1 MTKST
6 KNALY
11 ITIMSVL
18 AVTAVFLVTR
28 YQKSTLKQELSDFA
42 VSDTAAIDK
51 IFLSDKDGYKLL
63 LERKS
68 GHTWMVNKSFEAR
81 PDAIKTL
88 LETITQIRVKAPVGR
103 SSFNTVIKQLAVKST
118 KVEIY
123 MKGEVVKTYY
133 VGGTTEDFMGNY
145 MMIENSSAPFIMY
158 IPGFEGYLY
167 PRYYAIPELWRSTA
181 LYRYKAQDISSVSYK
196 NMTDRKI
203 SWELTQVNAQITLKN
218 FEGKVVPQFDTLKAR
233 EFLTRFYNV
242 NCEAYVKDIEPE
254 RKDSILN
261 SAPRSIFTIVA
272 SNGEV
277 KEMKCYTKKLMAE
290 VFDMNGKLM
299 DVDVDRFYG
308 MLNNNK
314 NDLYLIQN
322 YVFDNLMVPIDF
334 FAPSTSRFVK
344 K

>member
-42 VSDTAAIDK
+42 VNDTAAIDK

-68 GHTWMVNKSFEAR
+68 GYVWMVNKSYEAR

-123 MKGEVVKTYY
+123 IKGEPVKTYY
-133 VGGTTEDFMGNY
+133 VGGTTDDFMGNY

-181 LYRYKAQDISSVSYK
+181 LYRYKAQDIKSISYK
-196 NMTDRKI
+196 NMTDQKI

-218 FEGKVVPQFDTLKAR
+218 FEGKAITQFDTLKAR

-261 SAPRSIFTIVA
+261 SPPKSIFTIVA
-272 SNGEV
+272 SNGET

-314 NDLYLIQN
+314 KDLYLIQN
-322 YVFDNLMVPIDF
+322 YVFDNLMVPVDF
-334 FAPSTSRFVK
+334 FAPGTSKFVK